1 MHDAVF
7 RPEPEKPEQ
16 KDKSVRLGVQGLILA
31 FVGLALVIL
40 FVWLGS
46 LCAGNVTATMNND
59 GYQMPI
65 MSLFGAI
72 VFYVFALV
80 SLITCSL
87 SAVTFSQFQKKLN
100 ARKFGKVALIIS
112 LVCLLV
118 AIVVSIVLIAVLA
131 G

>member
-1 MHDAVF
+1 
-7 RPEPEKPEQ
+7 
-16 KDKSVRLGVQGLILA
+16 
-31 FVGLALVIL
+31 
-40 FVWLGS
+40 
-46 LCAGNVTATMNND
+46 MNNE

-87 SAVTFSQFQKKLN
+87 SAVTFYQFQKKLN